1 MAALG
6 KKKPKKGKTVS
17 LNDFLAEDATAG
29 SVFVPPVRPVNWA
42 DETED
47 FEGEVSTAWP
57 ADDGVYKPSVDRAL
71 LPTAPRAARAP
82 SVDMARLPAK
92 PPYTAFLGNLPY
104 DVTEESIFKFFTGL
118 QVSAVRLPREASNS
132 DRLKGFG
139 YAEFDDIESLMRA
152 LALND
157 EMLRNRRVR
166 VDIADQ
172 TQDRDDRGGLSR
184 DRDWSRDDR
193 TDNDWRSRSNNNNVD
208 DFPRR
213 NGDQYGD
220 RDRMSSWGRDRYEP
234 DRERFRD
241 RERSFGP
248 RRDVDHYRDS
258 QDRYD
263 DRDSGYDDRRS
274 SDRGSDFRSGR
285 RPFGSGF
292 RRESY
297 DDRHDDYR
305 GDRYGDRREERF
317 ERRGDY
323 GRRDDYIREERG
335 PVQRPKLNLKPR
347 STPKEEGV
355 PPPPA
360 PATQKLAFIFGGAK
374 PVDTAARER
383 EVEERLKREQ
393 EEMERR
399 LSEQG
404 RLGKPE
410 WIQRE
415 RHPSWRSDDD
425 RLERRPTSD
434 TSETGRSSRG
444 ASATSSASARG
455 PRVRKESDVSGD
467 NEVFTREDGPLSPAT
482 RPPRQ
487 PEQQPQQ
494 SSQQRELPQLVPQAT
509 PQTAAKLVPAPPP
522 KENAWVKRCGSA
534 RVGPT
539 SPTHPGAT
547 SEHLSE
553 LPLCQEK
560 TQAHKPANSVP
571 SNKMPS
577 TATYSR
583 GVAADKDLKLLPD
596 GSRTTKLNDD
606 FEGKPDAT
614 TGRTEKAGVRAK
626 NNLNRGK
633 GRGRGIIAVKKDP
646 DRKESR
652 KERESQLIETK
663 KYDEPE
669 PLSFSSVSKFSALS
683 VDGDLDYE
691 D

>member
-118 QVSAVRLPREASNS
+118 KVSAVRLPREASNS

-184 DRDWSRDDR
+184 DRDWSREDK
-193 TDNDWRSRSNNNNVD
+193 TDNDWRSRSSNNNNVD

-274 SDRGSDFRSGR
+274 SD
-285 RPFGSGF
+285 
-292 RRESY
+292 
-297 DDRHDDYR
+297 
-305 GDRYGDRREERF
+305 
-317 ERRGDY
+317 
-323 GRRDDYIREERG
+323 RG

-425 RLERRPTSD
+425 HLERRPTSD

-455 PRVRKESDVSGD
+455 PRVYKESDVPGD

-482 RPPRQ
+482 RSPRQ

-494 SSQQRELPQLVPQAT
+494 LSQQRELPQLVPQAT
-509 PQTAAKLVPAPPP
+509 PQTAAQLVPAPPP

-534 RVGPT
+534 KVGPT
-539 SPTHPGAT
+539 SPTHHGAT
-547 SEHLSE
+547 TE
-553 LPLCQEK
+553 LPLSQEK
-560 TQAHKPANSVP
+560 TQAHKLANSVS

-583 GVAADKDLKLLPD
+583 GVAVDKDLKPLPD

-626 NNLNRGK
+626 NNLNRVK

-652 KERESQLIETK
+652 KERESRLIETK

-669 PLSFSSVSKFSALS
+669 PLSFSSVSKFSALG
-683 VDGDLDYE
+683 VDGDSDYE

>member
-220 RDRMSSWGRDRYEP
+220 RGRDRYEP

-274 SDRGSDFRSGR
+274 SDRGQSGR

-355 PPPPA
+355 LPPPA

-444 ASATSSASARG
+444 AS

-539 SPTHPGAT
+539 SPTHHGAT
-547 SEHLSE
+547 TEHLSE

-560 TQAHKPANSVP
+560 TQAHKPANRS
-571 SNKMPS
+571 
-577 TATYSR
+577 A
-583 GVAADKDLKLLPD
+583 LC
-596 GSRTTKLNDD
+596 
-606 FEGKPDAT
+606 F
-614 TGRTEKAGVRAK
+614 
-626 NNLNRGK
+626 
-633 GRGRGIIAVKKDP
+633 I

>member
-1 MAALG
+1 CFIAG

-118 QVSAVRLPREASNS
+118 KVSAVRLPREASNS

-184 DRDWSRDDR
+184 DRDWSREDK
-193 TDNDWRSRSNNNNVD
+193 TDNDWRSRSSNNNNVD

-323 GRRDDYIREERG
+323 GRRDDYIREERAG

-425 RLERRPTSD
+425 HLERRPTSD

-444 ASATSSASARG
+444 ASATSSASAR
-455 PRVRKESDVSGD
+455 ESDVPGD

-482 RPPRQ
+482 RSPRQ

-494 SSQQRELPQLVPQAT
+494 
-509 PQTAAKLVPAPPP
+509 LVPAPPP

-534 RVGPT
+534 KVGPT
-539 SPTHPGAT
+539 SPTHHGAT
-547 SEHLSE
+547 TE
-553 LPLCQEK
+553 LPL
-560 TQAHKPANSVP
+560 
-571 SNKMPS
+571 
-577 TATYSR
+577 R
-583 GVAADKDLKLLPD
+583 
-596 GSRTTKLNDD
+596 
-606 FEGKPDAT
+606 KPDAT

-626 NNLNRGK
+626 NNLNRVK

-652 KERESQLIETK
+652 KERESRLIETK

-669 PLSFSSVSKFSALS
+669 PLSFSSVSKFSALG
-683 VDGDLDYE
+683 VDGDSDYE